1 MIRKIIG
8 SIILSIGLD
17 GGTYAQSTSAL
28 RINEVLTNNVS
39 NYMDPFGNRGA
50 WIEIYNNSAGT
61 VQMAGCFITNDKNN
75 PKKYM
80 ISKGDLRTQIGP
92 RQVVLL
98 WADSYP
104 HHGTFHTNFSLDPD
118 KENYIALYDASGKN
132 LIDEVTVPVLEADQS
147 FGAPQDGARDLKIL
161 PHPTPEAS
169 NFVINNNPKV
179 DKFAEHD
186 PNGIGMAVTAMSVV
200 FLALILLYLV
210 FRVIGKISV
219 RLSTKRAM
227 KAQGISGKIKD
238 AREESEIPGAVL
250 AAITMALNEHQG
262 GDHDYEETVL
272 TIHRVT
278 RNYSPW
284 SSKIYG
290 LREVPQIKK
299 R

>member
-1 MIRKIIG
+1 MIKKIIG
-8 SIILSIGLD
+8 GALLAFGLIV
-17 GGTYAQSTSAL
+17 GAHAQSTSSL

-50 WIEIYNNSAGT
+50 WIEIYNNSAAT
-61 VQMAGCFITNDKNN
+61 VQMAGCYITNEKNN

-98 WADSYP
+98 WADALP
-104 HHGTFHTNFSLDPD
+104 HHGTFHTNFELNPD

-132 LIDEVTVPVLEADQS
+132 LIDEITVPVLDPDQS
-147 FGAPQDGARDLKIL
+147 FGAPQDGSRDLKVL

-179 DKFAEHD
+179 ENFAEHD
-186 PNGIGMAVTAMSVV
+186 PDGVGMALTAMSVV
-200 FLALILLYLV
+200 FLALIALYVV
-210 FRVIGKISV
+210 FRIIGKISV
-219 RLSTKRAM
+219 RLSTRRAM
-227 KAQGISGKIKD
+227 KAQGISGKVKD
-238 AREESEIPGAVL
+238 AQVENEIPGAVL
-250 AAITMALNEHQG
+250 AAIAMALNEHQG
-262 GDHDYEETVL
+262 GDHDYEDTVL
-272 TIHRVT
+272 TIHRVA

-290 LREVPQIKK
+290 LRETPHLKK
-299 R
+299 